1 MFGPAGEVV
10 EIKMPKV
17 ATSFAELQELLRAG
31 LDRSRGRTPVGAA
44 PAAAR
49 RAAR

>member
-31 LDRSRGRTPVGAA
+31 RQNA
-44 PAAAR
+44 PASAIA
-49 RAAR
+49 